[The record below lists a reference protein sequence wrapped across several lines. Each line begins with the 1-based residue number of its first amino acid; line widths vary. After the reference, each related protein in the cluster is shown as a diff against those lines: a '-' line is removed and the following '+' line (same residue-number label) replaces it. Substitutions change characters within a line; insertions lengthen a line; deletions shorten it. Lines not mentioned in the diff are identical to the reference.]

1 MPSQTTIFYG
11 SIVHS
16 LDIDTLEYLLRA
28 AICVQDDGKIAW
40 IEKVVASSSLLQE
53 VAAIHHLDITS
64 ADVTVI
70 ELEEGQFIC
79 PGLIDTHTH
88 APQYPNLGLGGQY
101 QLLDWL
107 DNLTFP
113 REGMFGDVE
122 YARGVYTEVVKRN
135 LSVGTTTCCYYGSH
149 HEAST
154 LALAEIVVEQGQRAL
169 VGKCNMDRNSAPS
182 CTEASAAQSVEET
195 ARLVS
200 SIRAL
205 PGDDLVQPCVT
216 PRFAISC
223 SDELLAGLGQLCT
236 QDPQLAIQT
245 HISEN
250 VLENDQTRE
259 LFPHCETYAG
269 VYDSFGLLR
278 KGTILAHAVHLSLD
292 ELDLISARGA
302 GISHC
307 PTSNMNL
314 SSGAGK
320 VVDMLDRGIKV
331 GLGSDCSGGFA
342 IGVLAQLRNAAS
354 LSKLVAIERQGKKD
368 KNGKALSI
376 PTLFHMATL
385 GGASLC
391 RLDDVTGNF
400 LPGKEFDALIVR
412 PGSSPGFFTAD
423 TGVPVN
429 KRKPWNEDK
438 LREHFERTL
447 FLADDRDFMDV
458 YVRGKRV
465 AGSRSV

>member
-1 MPSQTTIFYG
+1 MTHTTLFYG
-11 SIVHS
+11 SVVHS

-28 AICVQDDGKIAW
+28 VICVQDGKIAW
-40 IEKVVASSSLLQE
+40 IEKDVESSSLLQQI
-53 VAAIHHLDITS
+53 AARHNLDITS
-64 ADVTVI
+64 SAGGDDVTVV
-70 ELEEGQFIC
+70 ELEEGQFLC

-107 DNLTFP
+107 ENLTFP
-113 REGMFGDVE
+113 REGMFGDLE

-135 LSVGTTTCCYYGSH
+135 LSVGTTTCCYYGSIH
-149 HEAST
+149 KEST

-169 VGKCNMDRNSAPS
+169 VGKCNMDRNSAPT
-182 CTEASAAQSVEET
+182 CTEASAEQSVEET
-195 ARLVS
+195 AQLVQA
-200 SIRAL
+200 IREL
-205 PGDDLVQPCVT
+205 PGDNLVQPCVT

-223 SDELLAGLGQLCT
+223 TDDLLAGLGRLCAD
-236 QDPQLAIQT
+236 DPKLAIQT

-250 VLENDQTRE
+250 ALENDQTRE
-259 LFPHCETYAG
+259 LFPQCETYAG

-278 KGTILAHAVHLSLD
+278 EGTILAHAVHLSLE
-292 ELDLISARGA
+292 ELDLIKSRGA

-314 SSGAGK
+314 QSGAGK

-331 GLGSDCSGGFA
+331 GLGSDCSGGYA

-354 LSKLVAIERQGKKD
+354 LSKLIALDRGKG
-368 KNGKALSI
+368 GKALSI

-391 RLDDVTGNF
+391 RLEDVTGNF
-400 LPGKEFDALIVR
+400 LPDKEFDALIIR
-412 PGSSPGFFTAD
+412 PGTSPGFFTAD
-423 TGVPVN
+423 TGVPPE
-429 KRKPWNEDK
+429 KRRKWDESK

-447 FLADDRDFMDV
+447 FLADDRDLMDV
-458 YVRGKRV
+458 YVRGRRV
-465 AGSRSV
+465 AGSRKV